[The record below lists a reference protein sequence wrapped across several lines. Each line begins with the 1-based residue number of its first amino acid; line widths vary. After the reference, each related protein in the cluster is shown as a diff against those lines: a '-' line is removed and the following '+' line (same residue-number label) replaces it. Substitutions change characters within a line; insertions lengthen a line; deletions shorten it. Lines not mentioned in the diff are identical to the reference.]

1 MAEFKYWAFLSYSH
15 QDATWG
21 DWLHKALETYR
32 FPRRLVGKQSRDGLV
47 PKQLYPI
54 FRDREELSASADL
67 GSNINEALR
76 QSRYLIVI
84 CSPHATQS
92 HWVGQEIIEFKKLGR
107 EDRIL
112 ALIVAG
118 EPNATDG
125 ESGVAPQDECFPKP
139 LRYELA
145 ANGELSTHPTEPL
158 AADVRQGKDGKDDAK
173 LKLLA
178 GLVGVNYDDLR
189 QREHERRLRRA
200 RAMGLAAILLTAIF
214 AGLASWATI
223 AAKREARQKRE
234 TQRLL
239 VASDTNRAEEL
250 FSKGD
255 GPRALVFLSR
265 AVQQDP
271 DQNSAAADRLWFAL
285 TQRSWPLPL
294 SAPMLHQGKI
304 LSACFSP
311 DGTKVLTASQD
322 TARVWDANLGNEL
335 YILKH
340 ECLRHPCSV
349 EQAIFTPD
357 GSHVLTI
364 CSDGRARLWNATS
377 GEIIPN
383 WTVEHDTEINSVAVD
398 SRCRYVATGSADG
411 TVRVCD
417 MANAQPIASP
427 TVYPENVHT
436 LVFDPSDDML
446 LLSVS
451 GNIATLSK
459 LPEGRAA
466 FELRHEAA
474 INSAEFSPKGDRVVT
489 ADEDGTCRLWD
500 VSTGNKTGELK
511 HDTEVRRAIFSP
523 NGELVATLAG
533 VQLCLWQI
541 GETPICKQKL
551 DHDSDVTHARFSHDS
566 LVIFSGTDKGRVQAW
581 NVATG
586 QPIGEPIQA
595 DGDPILDLDSQG
607 NRLLVAA
614 AKGTARVWQP
624 APRYPIGDRFLH
636 SGGVQSISVSHDG
649 LLTTSADNTACLWD
663 LAKRQASPKRFH
675 DVDVLCAAFNAEGN
689 YVATGNAEGA
699 ARVWLTSSG
708 EPFGKP
714 LGPGGAVA
722 KVAFSPDG
730 NLLAT
735 ATDDGVAQFWDLG
748 SFSEKGKPMTH
759 APSITSIQFNAGGKL
774 FLTVGVDSKVQCWR
788 VGTGE
793 PMRTLLS
800 DQRDFTCARFAP
812 TKDLIATGSI
822 ATGLRRGTAQIWPL
836 TSGNP
841 IDLPFYDYRVTDVCF
856 SPDGR
861 YLAIA
866 SEAGQVMVW
875 DVGRSLPVG
884 APLYHVSPV
893 VVVQFSP
900 DSSRIATGCKDGTV
914 QLWDTTTG
922 RVLSERLHQLRAV
935 CCLAFSPDSSTLFSG
950 SDDGTVQA
958 YDIKTGLTS
967 ADREPLATFSRAIA
981 SVSLQDSGI
990 IEPHLIETLDSLRA
1004 TAKSF
1009 SAGTRTL
1016 TDWFFSEPGQ
1026 RLLTPFSRID
1036 LTTYVDCRARE
1047 DPDASA
1053 YEVRYYSG
1061 GDLAL
1066 RKQLEKNLR
1075 RPP

>member
-15 QDATWG
+15 NDKKWG

-32 FPRRLVGKQSRDGLV
+32 VPRRLVGKDSSDGKI
-47 PKQLYPI
+47 PKRLFPI
-54 FRDREELSASADL
+54 FRDREELRVSADL
-67 GSNINEALR
+67 GTNINEALR

-84 CSPHATQS
+84 CSPHAAQS
-92 HWVGQEIIEFKKLGR
+92 RWVGQEIVEFKKLER

-118 EPNATDG
+118 EPNASDG
-125 ESGVAPQDECFPKP
+125 KSGFVPEDECFPKP
-139 LRYELA
+139 MRYRLA
-145 ANGELSTHPTEPL
+145 ANGELSTDPTEPL
-158 AADVRQGKDGKDDAK
+158 AADVREGKDGKDNAK

-178 GLVGVNYDDLR
+178 GLLGVNYDDLR

-200 RAMGLAAILLTAIF
+200 RGIGLAAILLTAIF
-214 AGLASWATI
+214 AGLAFWATM
-223 AAKREARQKRE
+223 QKRQ

-250 FSKGD
+250 FSKD
-255 GPRALVFLSR
+255 DSSSALVFLAR

-271 DQNSAAADRLWFAL
+271 DRNSAAADRLWFAL
-285 TQRSWPLPL
+285 TERAWPLPL
-294 SAPMLHQGKI
+294 SAPMRHQGKI
-304 LSACFSP
+304 LSACFSR

-322 TARVWDANLGNEL
+322 TARVWDLNSGIEL
-335 YILKH
+335 CVLKH
-340 ECLRHPCSV
+340 DCLNKTLRDPCLV
-349 EQAIFTPD
+349 GQAIFTSD
-357 GSHVLTI
+357 GSRVLTI
-364 CSDGRARLWNATS
+364 CSDGKARLWNAIS

-383 WTVEHDTEINSVAVD
+383 WTVQHGREINSVAVD
-398 SRCRYVATGSADG
+398 STCRYVATGSADG
-411 TVRVCD
+411 TVRVSD
-417 MANAQPIASP
+417 MANAKLIAP
-427 TVYPENVHT
+427 EMQYPENVHT
-436 LVFDPSDDML
+436 LAFAPSDETL

-466 FELRHEAA
+466 FELHHEAA
-474 INSAEFSPKGDRVVT
+474 INSAEFNPKGDRVVT

-500 VSTGNKTGELK
+500 VSTGKKTGELK

-533 VQLCLWQI
+533 LQLCLWQI

-551 DHDSDVTHARFSHDS
+551 DHDSDVTHARFGRDS
-566 LVIFSGTDKGRVQAW
+566 LVIFSGTDKGRIQAW

-586 QPIGEPIQA
+586 QPIGEPIRA
-595 DGDPILDLDSQG
+595 DGDSILDLDSQG
-607 NRLLVAA
+607 KRLLVAA
-614 AKGTARVWQP
+614 AKGTARVWKP
-624 APRYPIGDRFLH
+624 APRYPIGDRFFH
-636 SGGVQSISVSHDG
+636 SAGVQSITVSQAG

-663 LAKRQASPKRFH
+663 LAKRETSPKRFH
-675 DVDVLCAAFNAEGN
+675 ETDVLCAAFNADGK
-689 YVATGNAEGA
+689 YVVTGNAEGA
-699 ARVWLTSSG
+699 ARFWLTTSG
-708 EPFGKP
+708 EPFGK
-714 LGPGGAVA
+714 LLRTGGAVA

-759 APSITSIQFNAGGKL
+759 APGITSIQFKADSKL
-774 FLTVGVDSKVQCWR
+774 FLTVGADSKVQCWR
-788 VGTGE
+788 AGTGE
-793 PMRTLLS
+793 PMRTPLS

-812 TKDLIATGSI
+812 NKDFIATGSI
-822 ATGLRRGTAQIWPL
+822 ATGLRRGTAQIWPV

-841 IDLPFYDYRVTDVCF
+841 IDLPFYDSRVTDVCF

-866 SEAGQVMVW
+866 SDAGQVMVW
-875 DVGRSLPVG
+875 DVGRSRPVG
-884 APLYHVSPV
+884 TPKYHASPV

-935 CCLAFSPDSSTLFSG
+935 CCLAFTPDSSTLFSG
-950 SDDGTVQA
+950 SDDGTIQA
-958 YDIKTGLTS
+958 YDIKTGLAS
-967 ADREPLATFSRAIA
+967 ADREPLARFSRAIS
-981 SVSLQDSGI
+981 SVSLQESGI
-990 IEPHLIETLDSLRA
+990 IEPHLAEKLDCLRA

-1016 TDWFFSEPGQ
+1016 TDWFFSEPAQ

-1036 LTTYVDCRARE
+1036 LATYIDCRAR
-1047 DPDASA
+1047 DQSDASA
-1053 YEVRYYSG
+1053 YEMLYYSAEG
-1061 GDLAL
+1061 GVSEKRL
-1066 RKQLEKNLR
+1066 KKNLQ